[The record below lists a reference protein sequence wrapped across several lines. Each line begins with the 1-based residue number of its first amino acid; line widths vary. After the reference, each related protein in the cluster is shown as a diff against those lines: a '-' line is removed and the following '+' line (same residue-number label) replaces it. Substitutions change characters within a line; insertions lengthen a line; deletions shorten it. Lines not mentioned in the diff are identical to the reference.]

1 MNQTTYKQME
11 RLEDFGQVTITN
23 ETMRVHF
30 EALNPQVLE
39 DLKVTEEILFIAEDF
54 PKGIFVAVK
63 KQGIEE

>member
-1 MNQTTYKQME
+1 
-11 RLEDFGQVTITN
+11 
-23 ETMRVHF
+23 MRVHF